1 MKKLLAAI
9 LSLCFA
15 AIFLAGCG
23 FSDALDSRKST
34 TDATEASSQAEEIQ
48 SSVKDTDF
56 DDSFDGLCD
65 YFTAKGYNV
74 ENAGKPVEDTNVTI
88 MDASLIGAEKG
99 KKFAT
104 TYNGKQIYVEL
115 YYYDA
120 ENLSDT
126 AKEIIDSVKTDGT
139 FRILPDNN
147 GEKLPAVTAYLSDNG
162 KYLMI
167 YSDASIDVEKPDTN
181 SVNYTHREQVIE
193 DFKAF
198 HK

>member
-1 MKKLLAAI
+1 MKKLLTAI

-23 FSDALDSRKST
+23 FSDALDSQKST

-74 ENAGKPVEDTNVTI
+74 EKAGKPVEDTNVTI

-115 YYYDA
+115 YYYDT

-126 AKEIIDSVKTDGT
+126 AKEIINSVKTDGT

-147 GEKLPAVTAYLSDNG
+147 GEKLPAVPAYLSDNG

-198 HK
+198 HN

>member
-9 LSLCFA
+9 LTLCFA
-15 AIFLAGCG
+15 TVFLAGCG
-23 FSDALDSRKST
+23 ASDALDSRKNT
-34 TDATEASSQAEEIQ
+34 TAATEASSQAEAIQ

-65 YFTAKGYNV
+65 YFAAMGYNV
-74 ENAGKPVEDTNVTI
+74 EKAGDAVEDTKVTV
-88 MDASLIGAEKG
+88 MDASLIGAEQG
-99 KKFAT
+99 KKFST

-115 YYYDA
+115 YYYDTK
-120 ENLSDT
+120 NLSDT
-126 AKEIIDSVKTDGT
+126 AKEIIDSVKTNGA
-139 FRILPDNN
+139 FQILPDNN

-167 YSDASIDVEKPDTN
+167 YSDASINVEKPDTN
-181 SVNYTHREQVIE
+181 SVNYTHREQVIK